1 MVLPTIRAGHV
12 LPHWLAAR
20 KFAENLVKKFLLA
33 AVFNAAFAT
42 LAFAQTPSSVPPRD
56 PPFGKGIPDNDSMYL
71 PGARTA
77 AAQASYPVPPRD
89 PPFGKGNAGN
99 DTLHEPS
106 SAGSAHNV
114 SYPIPPR
121 DPPFGKGN
129 PESGTM
135 PALNPPSFWS
145 SLFGTRSDL
154 PQH

>member
-1 MVLPTIRAGHV
+1 VETI
-12 LPHWLAAR
+12 
-20 KFAENLVKKFLLA
+20 VKKILLA
-33 AVFNAAFAT
+33 AAFSAAFVT
-42 LAFAQTPSSVPPRD
+42 GAFAQTSSSVPPRD
-56 PPFGKGIPDNDSMYL
+56 PPFGKGIPDNDSMHQ
-71 PGARTA
+71 PSA
-77 AAQASYPVPPRD
+77 AAVAQTSYPVPPRD

-135 PALNPPSFWS
+135 PALNPPAFWS
-145 SLFGTRSDL
+145 NLFGTR
-154 PQH
+154 